1 MLYLF
6 HSDLEKQ
13 KNTLC
18 VYRVGSIFLFF
29 RFIFKKERTAMKDC
43 CYHMFYQKKSC
54 FNLELMDSEIQ
65 PTEKLLLSSTKK
77 RRRIE
82 EFIVLM

>member
-1 MLYLF
+1 
-6 HSDLEKQ
+6 
-13 KNTLC
+13 
-18 VYRVGSIFLFF
+18 
-29 RFIFKKERTAMKDC
+29 MKDC